1 MPRPRSRCLARKD
14 VAPRGGVKYGTLDT
28 RRHWSRGGGVV
39 HHRLRHQG
47 RPGALRRRE
56 VASAQR
62 AQAPPAAALGHHCE
76 AQLGDHP
83 AQRVA
88 EDGRR
93 GAASAASRVV
103 AVGSRGSRLSSACQS
118 VPCRSSS
125 VCRIVGES
133 VSCVVRISPVW
144 AGGGK
149 RRRGDSLSLGTSRAV
164 GLALASAG
172 HVVDLALASALAGGH
187 AGHAQAPRGAEPT

>member
-103 AVGSRGSRLSSACQS
+103 AVGSRGSRLSSVLSERPVS
-118 VPCRSSS
+118 VKQRLSDSRRECV
-125 VCRIVGES
+125 VCRADQ
-133 VSCVVRISPVW
+133 SCLG
-144 AGGGK
+144 GGGK
-149 RRRGDSLSLGTSRAV
+149 ETERRFIEPWHQPGSGFGPGISRACC
-164 GLALASAG
+164 
-172 HVVDLALASALAGGH
+172 
-187 AGHAQAPRGAEPT
+187 